1 MEGSFE
7 SSANEKFQ
15 NFSKF
20 QKKKILDIFVFDSK
34 QPIAGNKEMD
44 NLANLSRKTK
54 DRLHKLSYQH
64 KVNF

>member
-1 MEGSFE
+1 M
-7 SSANEKFQ
+7 KIFQ
-15 NFSKF
+15 NF
-20 QKKKILDIFVFDSK
+20 KKKILDIFVFDSK

-54 DRLHKLSYQH
+54 DRLHKLSYQL